1 MTIGLTGEPCS
12 PMVAAYGMPS
22 SRWVAWFSPSV
33 RRSRMTA
40 HDASLDIVDS
50 MPCFL
55 NRPSSCAMTID
66 EQSVS
71 AMMPMRTFDVSGASD
86 A

>member
-1 MTIGLTGEPCS
+1 
-12 PMVAAYGMPS
+12 
-22 SRWVAWFSPSV
+22 
-33 RRSRMTA
+33 MTA
-40 HDASLDIVDS
+40 HEASLEIVDS

-71 AMMPMRTFDVSGASD
+71 AMMPMRTFGVSGPSCAY
-86 A
+86 APPAQPAAIPRAAHPRP